1 MSVDNDIIKG
11 HTDEEIDLYPVLQL
25 VVLVVL
31 EFSIYFL
38 IIVLRMSC
46 NDNSVLDV
54 IGQVPMLIT
63 VRDPRLGFCVLGFA
77 WLLTD
82 CFHITLIKRKII
94 RHIKYPSKKRE

>member
-1 MSVDNDIIKG
+1 MELSVDNDIIKG

-46 NDNSVLDV
+46 YDNSVNL
-54 IGQVPMLIT
+54 MLL
-63 VRDPRLGFCVLGFA
+63 V
-77 WLLTD
+77 
-82 CFHITLIKRKII
+82 
-94 RHIKYPSKKRE
+94 KYRC

>member
-1 MSVDNDIIKG
+1 MISLELIELSVDNDIIKG

-31 EFSIYFL
+31 EFSIDFL

-63 VRDPRLGFCVLGFA
+63 VRDPRLGFCVL
-77 WLLTD
+77 
-82 CFHITLIKRKII
+82 
-94 RHIKYPSKKRE
+94 